1 MNKACFTKFTLNK
14 ACLTKFTM
22 NKACFTKFT
31 MNKACCHH
39 KYCEWNNRLCDYFC
53 VYEQMR
59 ELVKIRQNQG
69 AGQVPNSSQKG
80 DDVTTEQNRN
90 NELTVVT
97 TDLAWV
103 SSDFNTMWLSGHEQ
117 DFT

>member
-1 MNKACFTKFTLNK
+1 
-14 ACLTKFTM
+14 
-22 NKACFTKFT
+22 
-31 MNKACCHH
+31 
-39 KYCEWNNRLCDYFC
+39 
-53 VYEQMR
+53 MR

-103 SSDFNTMWLSGHEQ
+103 SSDFNTMWLSGHEREMM
-117 DFT
+117 

>member
-1 MNKACFTKFTLNK
+1 
-14 ACLTKFTM
+14 
-22 NKACFTKFT
+22 
-31 MNKACCHH
+31 
-39 KYCEWNNRLCDYFC
+39 
-53 VYEQMR
+53 MR

-69 AGQVPNSSQKG
+69 AGQVPNSSQKV
-80 DDVTTEQNRN
+80 DDVPEQNRN